1 LRRLTCR
8 EVILDHLD
16 DYLDGT
22 LSREVVE
29 EFERH
34 LSVCPPCVAYLNTY
48 RRTRELTRGTGSVDM
63 PERVKANL
71 REFLLEHLATE

>member
-1 LRRLTCR
+1 LKRLTCR
-8 EVILDHLD
+8 EIILEHLD

-22 LSREVVE
+22 LSPEVVE

-48 RRTRELTRGTGSVDM
+48 RRTRELTRRTGSVVM
-63 PERVKANL
+63 SEGLKSSL
-71 REFLLEHLATE
+71 REFLLERLASE